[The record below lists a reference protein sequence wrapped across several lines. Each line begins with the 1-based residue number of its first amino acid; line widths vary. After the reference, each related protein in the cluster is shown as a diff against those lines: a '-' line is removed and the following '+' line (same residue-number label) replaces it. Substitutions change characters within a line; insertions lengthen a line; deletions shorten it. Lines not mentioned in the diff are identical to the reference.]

1 MTEEDLAAKASE
13 MIDWAC
19 AAMQQ
24 HWPAHTVATSLPLP
38 DSQTRSRTMLMH
50 AGHGFTANWEW
61 ACGLVPQQSR
71 GEELPSSGP
80 FWQVANAHGRWVLA
94 RGNTEAEAIEN
105 ARPMFA
111 SNVIYVAHGLP
122 AAPDPAFAQV
132 GMRAFRLR
140 ATP

>member
-1 MTEEDLAAKASE
+1 
-13 MIDWAC
+13 
-19 AAMQQ
+19 
-24 HWPAHTVATSLPLP
+24 
-38 DSQTRSRTMLMH
+38 MLMH
-50 AGHGFTANWEW
+50 HGHGLTGNWEW
-61 ACGLVPQQSR
+61 ACGLVPQQPR

-80 FWQVANAHGRWVLA
+80 FWQVANALGRWVLA

-111 SNVIYVAHGLP
+111 SNVIYVGPGLP

>member
-1 MTEEDLAAKASE
+1 VTEEDLAAKASE
-13 MIDWAC
+13 MIDRAC
-19 AAMQQ
+19 TAMQQ
-24 HWPAHTVATSLPLP
+24 HWPAHTVATSLPLA
-38 DSQTRSRTMLMH
+38 DSHTESQAMLMH
-50 AGHGFTANWEW
+50 HGHGLTGNWEW
-61 ACGLVPQQSR
+61 ACGLVPQQPR

-80 FWQVANAHGRWVLA
+80 FWQVANALGRWVLA

-111 SNVIYVAHGLP
+111 SNVIYVGPGLP